1 MANKTQNNLIFPEY
15 LTEKQNKFLANLTA
29 TGYHVDKAL
38 KMTGVTQKEYREWL
52 STNTQLATI
61 VSNGLNVFFDEALSK
76 LKEALP
82 EAIDVVLS
90 LARESEDPRI
100 KLEAAK
106 VLLDRAFQW
115 GRLEEFKKMLL
126 ELQTNKRIKPTII

>member
-38 KMTGVTQKEYREWL
+38 KMTGVTQREYREWL

-82 EAIDVVLS
+82 EAIDIVLS

>member
-1 MANKTQNNLIFPEY
+1 MATKSLVFPEY

-38 KMTGVTQKEYREWL
+38 KLTGVTQKEYREWL
-52 STNTQLATI
+52 STNSQLATV
-61 VSNGLNVFFDEALSK
+61 VSNGLNVFFDEAMAK

-82 EAIDVVLS
+82 EAIDIVLS

-115 GRLEEFKKMLL
+115 GRLEEFKKMLI
-126 ELQTNKRIKPTII
+126 ELQNNKRIKPTII

>member
-1 MANKTQNNLIFPEY
+1 MATKSLIFPEY

-38 KMTGVTQKEYREWL
+38 KLTGVTQREYREWL
-52 STNTQLATI
+52 TTNTQLAKV
-61 VSNGLNVFFDEALSK
+61 VSDGLNVFFDEAIAK

-82 EAIDVVLS
+82 EAIDIVLS
-90 LARESEDPRI
+90 LARDSEDPRI

-115 GRLEEFKKMLL
+115 GRLEEFKKMLI
-126 ELQTNKRIKPTII
+126 ELQNNKRIKTTII

>member
-1 MANKTQNNLIFPEY
+1 MATKSLIFPEY

-38 KMTGVTQKEYREWL
+38 KLTGVTQKEYREWL
-52 STNTQLATI
+52 STNTQLATV
-61 VSNGLNVFFDEALSK
+61 VSNGLNVFFDEAMAK

-82 EAIDVVLS
+82 EAIDIVLS

-115 GRLEEFKKMLL
+115 GRLEEFKKMLI
-126 ELQTNKRIKPTII
+126 ELQNNKRIKTTII

>member
-82 EAIDVVLS
+82 EAIDIVLS

>member
-1 MANKTQNNLIFPEY
+1 MATKSLIFPEY

-38 KMTGVTQKEYREWL
+38 KLTGVTQKEYREWL
-52 STNTQLATI
+52 ATNTQLAKV
-61 VSNGLNVFFDEALSK
+61 VSDGLNVFFDEAMAK

-82 EAIDVVLS
+82 EAIDIVLS

-126 ELQTNKRIKPTII
+126 DLQNNKKIKTTII